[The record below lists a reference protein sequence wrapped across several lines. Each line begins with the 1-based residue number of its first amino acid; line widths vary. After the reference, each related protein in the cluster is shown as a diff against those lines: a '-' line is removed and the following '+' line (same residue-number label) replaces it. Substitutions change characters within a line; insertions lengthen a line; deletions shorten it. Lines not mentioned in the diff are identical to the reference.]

1 MLAVP
6 LPLSCRS
13 TPGGR
18 PFSLMAGGGL
28 PVATTSPQPLIGWP
42 TTAVVHSGMDTKETA
57 PTTDV
62 VGLLPGVTWTVTELA
77 TEPFAFLALR
87 VTR

>member
-1 MLAVP
+1 MP

-13 TPGGR
+13 TPEGR

-28 PVATTSPQPLIGWP
+28 PVATTSPQLVIGWP

-57 PTTDV
+57 PRTDV
-62 VGLLPGVTWTVTELA
+62 VGLLPGATWMLTELA
-77 TEPFAFLALR
+77 TEPPAFVAVS